1 LGARYSACSPWK
13 SISKQQMSSAALID
27 PEKGEASTEDGD
39 CEECSTSGRLSISS
53 DPCEDKET
61 GDTNPTNADDTNSMR
76 GNAAK
81 LRSLVAILAL
91 VISSFSNS
99 SQSVAIKMAGRAG
112 CQALVAATGRF
123 LIQTTI
129 SSWSLGGI
137 ITPAYDIWFIGG
149 SRRFW
154 IIMRC
159 ASGSLNFG
167 VFSVVVTSMAV
178 GEATMIKYASPAI
191 TCVLARFMLDERW
204 GWSEGAALLA
214 CTCGVALVASAGAD
228 HSSTHHTGHLGY
240 YWAITLGLFGSLC
253 NAIRNISLKR
263 LGRATETAGDKSST
277 TTALQADLMT
287 WLTGVIG
294 LVMCGTSALI
304 VEGPG
309 AFSTLGSPVCL
320 LWVAAV
326 GAAGYCTQWSINWG
340 AQGGTAVLNSLISYL
355 DVVFSL
361 IWQVAVFQEPLL
373 PKVVAG
379 ATLAFV
385 SVALLT
391 AQKACQH

>member
-1 LGARYSACSPWK
+1 MA
-13 SISKQQMSSAALID
+13 SIALID
-27 PEKGEASTEDGD
+27 PEKGEAITLIDREKGEASTDDGEPGEH
-39 CEECSTSGRLSISS
+39 EESSTHSEPPEENEG
-53 DPCEDKET
+53 
-61 GDTNPTNADDTNSMR
+61 GDANSTNADVTNGAR
-76 GNAAK
+76 
-81 LRSLVAILAL
+81 LRLLVGIFAL
-91 VISSFSNS
+91 MISSLSNS
-99 SQSVAIKMAGRAG
+99 SQSVAVKMAGRAG

-123 LIQTTI
+123 LIQFLV

-137 ITPAYDIWFIGG
+137 ITPAYDIWYIGG

-154 IIMRC
+154 IMVRC
-159 ASGSLNFG
+159 VSGSLNFA

-204 GWSEGAALLA
+204 GWSESAALLA

-228 HSSTHHTGHLGY
+228 RSGTHHSGHLGY
-240 YWAITLGLFGSLC
+240 HSAVAVGLFGALC
-253 NAIRNISLKR
+253 NAVRNISLKQ
-263 LGRATETAGDKSST
+263 LGKATESASEQSAA

-287 WLTGVIG
+287 WLTGIVG
-294 LVMCGTSALI
+294 LIMCGTSALI
-304 VEGPG
+304 IEGPG
-309 AFSTLGSPVCL
+309 AFSSLTSPICL

-340 AQGGTAVLNSLISYL
+340 AQGGTAMLNSLISYL

-361 IWQVAVFQEPLL
+361 IWQVAVFQEPLTF
-373 PKVVAG
+373 KVGVG
-379 ATLAFV
+379 AVLAFV

-391 AQKACQH
+391 VQKACQS